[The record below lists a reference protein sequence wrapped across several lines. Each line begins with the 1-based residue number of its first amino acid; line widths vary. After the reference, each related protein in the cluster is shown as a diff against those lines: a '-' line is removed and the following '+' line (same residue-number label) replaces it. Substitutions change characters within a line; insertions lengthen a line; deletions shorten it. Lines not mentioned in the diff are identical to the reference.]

1 MVLSVFRVEHA
12 IVVVEFYAIVFPL
25 CKYISTPKSDRKSH
39 WLWTISN
46 HPTKIALILNSDN
59 QKLWRKIE
67 GLADSHPMISHIHI
81 VLLTIRIIFVVP
93 RNRSSGQILLHIWI
107 VSGICI
113 IYDDGS
119 PVRVVFHWH
128 YIHKNYRWEASSED
142 SRRGTRTFI
151 FSPCNIIRKEDHL
164 WWERERLSD
173 SKIVIGRSAFI
184 DLIVWRVIPIPCDTI
199 FQPRYCTRMWSCHP
213 VCARNG
219 TNPWICAC
227 KGWHGIACRYDDVPR
242 SKIEGYPIAIQW

>member
-1 MVLSVFRVEHA
+1 
-12 IVVVEFYAIVFPL
+12 
-25 CKYISTPKSDRKSH
+25 
-39 WLWTISN
+39 
-46 HPTKIALILNSDN
+46 
-59 QKLWRKIE
+59 
-67 GLADSHPMISHIHI
+67 MISHIHI

-164 WWERERLSD
+164 WWEREQLTYGEIMVLSVFRVEHAIVVVEFYAIVFPLCKYISTPKSD
-173 SKIVIGRSAFI
+173 RKSHWLWTISNHPTKIA
-184 DLIVWRVIPIPCDTI
+184 LILNSDNQKLWR
-199 FQPRYCTRMWSCHP
+199 
-213 VCARNG
+213 
-219 TNPWICAC
+219 
-227 KGWHGIACRYDDVPR
+227 
-242 SKIEGYPIAIQW
+242 KIEGYPKATQKYLIPDRLHWVPSSLVAQYLKVVPTTSQLQESTSSATVWDPTHGNSL

>member
-59 QKLWRKIE
+59 QKLWRKI
-67 GLADSHPMISHIHI
+67 
-81 VLLTIRIIFVVP
+81 
-93 RNRSSGQILLHIWI
+93 
-107 VSGICI
+107 
-113 IYDDGS
+113 
-119 PVRVVFHWH
+119 
-128 YIHKNYRWEASSED
+128 
-142 SRRGTRTFI
+142 
-151 FSPCNIIRKEDHL
+151 
-164 WWERERLSD
+164 ERLSD

-242 SKIEGYPIAIQW
+242 SKIEGLPDRAPEIIKVASIPLRVYIACIPFDFIVIKWQIDICVARFNLSSCSIASNYCFSIYKWRPYKCSG

>member
-1 MVLSVFRVEHA
+1 MVFRRCHIHIYDNWGTSYLVSRLVPA
-12 IVVVEFYAIVFPL
+12 NIVAPRI
-25 CKYISTPKSDRKSH
+25 
-39 WLWTISN
+39 
-46 HPTKIALILNSDN
+46 IAWNDN
-59 QKLWRKIE
+59 YLRWKRE

-164 WWERERLSD
+164 WWEREGLPDRAPEIIKVASIPLRVYITCIPFD
-173 SKIVIGRSAFI
+173 FIVIKWQI
-184 DLIVWRVIPIPCDTI
+184 DICVARFNLSSCSIASNYCFSIYKWRPYKC
-199 FQPRYCTRMWSCHP
+199 S
-213 VCARNG
+213 G
-219 TNPWICAC
+219 
-227 KGWHGIACRYDDVPR
+227 
-242 SKIEGYPIAIQW
+242 

>member
-1 MVLSVFRVEHA
+1 
-12 IVVVEFYAIVFPL
+12 
-25 CKYISTPKSDRKSH
+25 
-39 WLWTISN
+39 
-46 HPTKIALILNSDN
+46 
-59 QKLWRKIE
+59 
-67 GLADSHPMISHIHI
+67 MISHIHI

-164 WWERERLSD
+164 WWERE
-173 SKIVIGRSAFI
+173 
-184 DLIVWRVIPIPCDTI
+184 
-199 FQPRYCTRMWSCHP
+199 
-213 VCARNG
+213 
-219 TNPWICAC
+219 
-227 KGWHGIACRYDDVPR
+227 
-242 SKIEGYPIAIQW
+242 GYPKATQKYLIPDRLHWVPSSLVAQYLKVVPTTSQLQESTSSATVWDPTHGNSL

>member
-1 MVLSVFRVEHA
+1 MVFRRCHIHIYDNWGTSYLVSRLVPA
-12 IVVVEFYAIVFPL
+12 NIVAPRIIAWNDNYLRWKRERLSDSKIVIGRSAFIDLIVWRVIPIPCDTIFQPRYCTRMWSCHPVCARNGTNPWICA
-25 CKYISTPKSDRKSH
+25 CKGWH
-39 WLWTISN
+39 G
-46 HPTKIALILNSDN
+46 IACRYDDVPRS
-59 QKLWRKIE
+59 KIE

-164 WWERERLSD
+164 WWERE
-173 SKIVIGRSAFI
+173 
-184 DLIVWRVIPIPCDTI
+184 
-199 FQPRYCTRMWSCHP
+199 
-213 VCARNG
+213 
-219 TNPWICAC
+219 
-227 KGWHGIACRYDDVPR
+227 
-242 SKIEGYPIAIQW
+242 GYPMAVQKYSA